1 MEIIGRIGNFSMP
14 SRSESLWILAIEF
27 SCGRAG
33 RIYSFV
39 LVNWS
44 FDLILRKAFCTFL
57 SIVFVWSWF
66 SFWNCSVSSS
76 SRHFP
81 WLRYFNF
88 EPSFKLRWRHAR
100 DLFGSQIPVS
110 TWGFERLGN
119 YFVCKGFAV
128 QTLLRSLEFMIQIN
142 LERDTIDNFSWS
154 LSLFMMTTPLP
165 LSASEQQC
173 PLVSLAHLWF
183 FYICK
188 ALLFLCTFSHIFRNL
203 VFISCNS
210 ISVILPMS
218 FNKPW

>member
-1 MEIIGRIGNFSMP
+1 MKQYILRYFNVNNSFSKYFARWYFKIAVNNAVLRLEIIGRIGNFSMP

-110 TWGFERLGN
+110 TWGFELLGN

-142 LERDTIDNFSWS
+142 LEHDTIDNFSWS
-154 LSLFMMTTPLP
+154 FLYSWWQRPFLYQLQNNSVLSFP
-165 LSASEQQC
+165 
-173 PLVSLAHLWF
+173 
-183 FYICK
+183 
-188 ALLFLCTFSHIFRNL
+188 
-203 VFISCNS
+203 
-210 ISVILPMS
+210 
-218 FNKPW
+218 